1 MAFLALNV
9 VSLITII
16 KRIINERQS
25 QMKLNEL
32 IRKAKLALA
41 SNKAKMVQADQRAMV
56 SMLAIGVC
64 LLAIAPGL
72 AIAGGG
78 PWDSA
83 AAQVLAIFTG
93 GLTRTLAIIAVIA
106 CGIAAIAGKLSW
118 DWAIK
123 IIIGIVLIFG
133 STAIVNYVI
142 AAAS

>member
-1 MAFLALNV
+1 MKLLKSNNKITAVIVLAALFMAFP
-9 VSLITII
+9 
-16 KRIINERQS
+16 E
-25 QMKLNEL
+25 
-32 IRKAKLALA
+32 
-41 SNKAKMVQADQRAMV
+41 
-56 SMLAIGVC
+56 
-64 LLAIAPGL
+64 IA
-72 AIAGGG
+72 AAA

-83 AAQVLAIFTG
+83 ADKVLAIFTG

-133 STAIVNYVI
+133 AAAIVDYVI